1 MKIGTFATFMSPL
14 STAEMIGDFA
24 RRAENIGLDSIW
36 MGEHVVLFD
45 ETEFPYPGSRD
56 GKIPVPEGG
65 GMLDTVATFGYLA
78 ACTQTLRFGTGITL
92 IPQRN
97 PVYTAKEFAT
107 LDWLTGGR
115 IDLGIGVGWCKEEV
129 IACGYNF
136 EDRGK
141 RCDEILEMMQLLWT
155 EPVAEYH
162 GEFHDLPPC
171 RMDPKPVQKPHI
183 PIIVGG
189 HSRAGFRR
197 AAKYGSGWYG
207 FQLDVPGTADVCQA
221 LDAALAE
228 QGRSRDGFELV
239 ITPTFNVTADMIRG
253 YEDLGVDRLIIH
265 LGSQKADRIDQRLH
279 EIERL
284 VGVLA

>member
-129 IACGYNF
+129 IACGYTF

-265 LGSQKADRIDQRLH
+265 LGSQKADRIDQ
-279 EIERL
+279 
-284 VGVLA
+284 

>member
-1 MKIGTFATFMSPL
+1 MSPL

-129 IACGYNF
+129 IACGYTF

-221 LDAALAE
+221 LDTALAE